1 MNEPVGSPRKPEPE
15 RQAGPP
21 VVHQGVPGGPAVLV
35 LDPAG
40 EAKHG
45 GLPATWRP
53 LEDQAHVV
61 WLRLPAVPTE
71 LPDVS
76 RLLDELWTERP
87 RVHVLASGPA
97 ADLALQLGSTHPE
110 HVGSVLLVDPV
121 SGPEEHRVE
130 QADVSEWERRTESQR
145 RAMAERGV
153 DVRIV
158 ATSGEDPAARQQVG
172 SLPLGHPAVVHEVTQ
187 TILGEPDSTRRD

>member
-1 MNEPVGSPRKPEPE
+1 MNEPVESPRKPEPE
-15 RQAGPP
+15 RQVGPP

-121 SGPEEHRVE
+121 SGLEERRVGPAE
-130 QADVSEWERRTESQR
+130 VTEWERRTELQR
-145 RAMAERGV
+145 RAMGERGI

-158 ATSGEDPAARQQVG
+158 ATSEDDPAVARQQG
-172 SLPLGHPAVVHEVTQ
+172 SLPLGHPDVVHQVTQ
-187 TILGEPDSTRRD
+187 TILREPN

>member
-1 MNEPVGSPRKPEPE
+1 MNEPLGSPRKPEPE
-15 RQAGPP
+15 RQVGPP

-45 GLPATWRP
+45 GLPATWRA

-76 RLLDELWTERP
+76 QLLDELWTERP

-121 SGPEEHRVE
+121 SGLEERRVGPAE
-130 QADVSEWERRTESQR
+130 VTEWERRTELQR
-145 RAMAERGV
+145 QAMTERGI
-153 DVRIV
+153 DVRII
-158 ATSGEDPAARQQVG
+158 ATSDDDPAVARQQG
-172 SLPLGHPAVVHEVTQ
+172 SLPLGHPDVVHQVTQ
-187 TILGEPDSTRRD
+187 TILREPN